1 MTTSQN
7 HLKLALIALIA
18 IILAA
23 CGGGG
28 GGSDPVVN
36 TAPAFSDSS
45 VSIEVAENTTGV
57 IYTAEATDAEGNTIT
72 YSLSGADQAQFS
84 IGTSNGELQF
94 TSSPAYDDP
103 QDSNKDNVY
112 EIQISASDS
121 SASSSIAVM
130 VTVTEA
136 GTGGGTNQAPSVSVS
151 GSQQVN
157 EGTDIALSGSASDS
171 DGSIESYQWRQ
182 LGGTTAQLGDADS
195 AELEFGAPMV
205 ELSNDLVFELEV
217 TDNDGA
223 TASAQ
228 ITVKVNNINQ
238 QPQISASALSVDA
251 GATKGL
257 SIEATDPDTNDV
269 LLYSL
274 QQQPTAG
281 SVSLNS
287 TSGYLEYSAPDDGSN
302 SDSFIVQVSDGALS
316 STATVQVT
324 ITQPVTN
331 SADVEAPS
339 AAKIVSAS
347 SLEVG
352 VMEIFW
358 FASSDADT
366 ADAELRYDIHVGTA
380 ADFTPDAS
388 NRLATVQEVLNARVS
403 GLPDATDL
411 YALIVTRDS
420 GDNSAQSSSFAF
432 QQASSTELV
441 VLNDDADFA
450 TDSELRLQTAEVNDT
465 ALVLTANDQSSLPEP
480 GQILISE
487 EGSGYLRKV
496 SAVEQ
501 SEGTITVAT
510 ESAALAEVV
519 DAGQINDSTKLF
531 RDVQSS
537 YVDGSSFQQQN
548 VYNLSAS
555 NSVVKQERQ
564 VWAQGAFVAITEE
577 PLDGKATTVNEG
589 ASWFYQLFMPAD
601 VTKSNSDITVTLA
614 TVDEGTPLVM
624 EVGSTATVEFAIAI
638 TDNARE
644 DQYEIRSYYV
654 YSDAD
659 DSVLSTTTASSSGL
673 NEVIE
678 DGNLVELSS
687 HIELRAKQS
696 HDEEITISLSI
707 NYGDYDCSGV
717 TDICDPDNL
726 IVLEFSVLL
735 IDKAPAF
742 SGDEPIDLDF
752 QLPAAEA
759 TASISGEVNFA
770 FEPDMEVLFTIDGLR
785 LQDAEVV
792 LSGALDYSYNPIITV
807 SGAYSNQDDPMVIPL
822 NVFGNSNKR
831 SYIRTLLLGYV
842 PVVMKLDIEFNAE
855 AWIDVTGSISLEQ
868 LLEFNASSSMGVT
881 YDRDR
886 SDRWQGIAER
896 SADGMYTLDLIA
908 ETGVIGQIRLIP
920 DVTVSFYDAGSG
932 NLSLEPYVQGEL
944 ALSTD
949 MEAQISQAREEQQSL
964 QDIESFYSLQE
975 LALTA
980 GLECKVYASLD
991 ILDFNVVRYPESGKA
1006 TICDPSFNIFTL
1018 PSAQILLD
1026 ATEATYQSDGSVSAI
1041 AELSA
1046 IVHKGDG
1053 LVSNRARTADIAWST
1068 FPTSGVNISSAFP
1081 YTDWQ
1086 DYSVNSSSSITFTTS
1101 SVYTAKLFFGGEYTP
1116 RPWGQQIVEYELDL
1130 RDLFTACYEDCDS
1143 DGMPSDWE
1151 VANGLDPNVDDA
1163 AGDPDGDGYD
1173 NLTEYE
1179 NGSDPFSADAPENQ
1193 APVANISVTPDPTST
1208 TLTTATEVTLNGSAS
1223 SDPDGDALD
1232 YTWSQPSSQSID
1244 LSATNTSS
1252 TKFTATNPGTY
1263 TFTLS
1268 VSDGELSDSST
1279 VIMAIA
1285 QANRAP
1291 TASISVSPDPDSTT
1305 LTTATEITLNGS
1317 DSSDPDGDTLDYTWS
1332 QASNQS
1338 IDLSSTSTATTTFT
1352 AANPG
1357 TYTFTLTVDDGSL
1370 TDSAEVTLEIIQA
1383 DSTNRAPTAIIS
1395 VSPDPD
1401 STTLTT
1407 ATEITLNGSASSDP
1421 DGDALDYTWSQ
1432 PSAQS
1437 IDLSATNTAITT
1449 FTATDPGTYTF
1460 TLSISDGE
1468 LGDNSEAIVTIH
1480 PITLPTD
1487 FTATA
1492 GDAQVTLTW
1501 SPADD
1506 TTYTIYRS
1514 SDSACEPTVAN
1525 ISTNCTAG
1533 AEFAEKSTGFVDTGL
1548 SNDTTYYYWLEA
1560 TRNGASLLSTDP
1572 ISATPEQSTT
1582 SITPTGALN
1591 DTGIDWGGNYE
1602 SGNNTNCTSS
1612 NISAPQDCHQG
1623 RDAESATNDDS
1634 DGHAGFSFTKLDSS
1648 GNALTAS
1655 ATNWSCVQDNVTGLI
1670 WEVKT
1675 DDDDLHDKHD
1685 KYKWYNTDPAT
1696 NGGEDGY
1703 ADGNICYGY
1712 DSSDASTYCNTQAF
1726 TARVN
1731 EAGLCGAHDW
1741 RLPSKEE
1748 LRSIVDYSRY
1758 NPSID
1763 TDYFPNARSSGFWSS
1778 SPYAGA
1784 SHYAWYVYFY
1794 LGNDYDGYRADSRD
1808 VRLVRSRP

>member
-1 MTTSQN
+1 MPTPQTN
-7 HLKLALIALIA
+7 LKPALIALTA

-23 CGGGG
+23 CSS
-28 GGSDPVVN
+28 GGSDEDPVTN
-36 TAPAFSDSS
+36 TAPTFSASS
-45 VSIEVAENTTGV
+45 VSISVEENVIGV

-151 GSQQVN
+151 GSQQVS
-157 EGTDIALSGSASDS
+157 EGGDIALSGSASDS
-171 DGSIESYQWRQ
+171 DGSIEYYQWRQ
-182 LGGTTAQLGDADS
+182 LSGTTAQLGDADS
-195 AELEFGAPMV
+195 AELEFSAPMV
-205 ELSNDLVFELEV
+205 ELSNDLLFELEV

-238 QPQISASALSVDA
+238 QPQISTSTLSIEA

-257 SIEATDPDTNDV
+257 SIEATDPDANDV
-269 LLYSL
+269 LIYNL

-287 TSGYLEYSAPDDGSN
+287 TSGYLEYSAPDDGSS

-331 SADVEAPS
+331 SADVDAPS

-366 ADAELRYDIHVGTA
+366 ADAELRYDIHVGTT

-403 GLPDATDL
+403 GLPDATEL

-420 GDNSAQSSSFAF
+420 GDNSAQSPSFAF

-501 SEGTITVAT
+501 SEGAVTVTT

-519 DAGQINDSTKLF
+519 DAGQISDSTKLF

-555 NSVVKQERQ
+555 NSVFKQERQ
-564 VWAQGAFVAITEE
+564 VWAQGAFVAVTEE

-589 ASWFYQLFMPAD
+589 ASWFYELFMPAD

-614 TVDEGTPLVM
+614 TVDEGTPLVI
-624 EVGSTATVEFAIAI
+624 EAGSTATIEFAIAI

-696 HDEEITISLSI
+696 HDEEITIYLSI
-707 NYGDYDCSGV
+707 NYGDYDCSDV

-726 IVLEFSVLL
+726 IVLEFSVLI

-770 FEPDMEVLFTIDGLR
+770 FEPDMEVLFTMDGLR

-807 SGAYSNQDDPMVIPL
+807 SGAYSNQGDPMVIPL

-831 SYIRTLLLGYV
+831 SYIRTFLLGYV

-964 QDIESFYSLQE
+964 EDIESFYSLQE

-1208 TLTTATEVTLNGSAS
+1208 TLTTATEVTLNGFAS

-1317 DSSDPDGDTLDYTWS
+1317 ASSDPDGDALDYTWS
-1332 QASNQS
+1332 QPDSQS
-1338 IDLSSTSTATTTFT
+1338 IDLIATNTASTKFTATD
-1352 AANPG
+1352 PG
-1357 TYTFTLTVDDGSL
+1357 TYTFTLSVNDGELSDSSTVIM
-1370 TDSAEVTLEIIQA
+1370 AIAQA
-1383 DSTNRAPTAIIS
+1383 NRAPTASIS

-1487 FTATA
+1487 FAAIA
-1492 GDAQVTLTW
+1492 GDTQITLTW
-1501 SPADD
+1501 TPYSDD
-1506 TTYTIYRS
+1506 TFHNIYRS
-1514 SDSACEPTVAN
+1514 DNPNCDLIN
-1525 ISTNCTAG
+1525 INTCSTAAG
-1533 AEFAEKSTGFVDTGL
+1533 QSELFSNVSSPFTDTGL
-1548 SNDTTYYYWLEA
+1548 TNATTYYYWIEA
-1560 TRNGASLLSTDP
+1560 IHDGEIQLAENY
-1572 ISATPEQSTT
+1572 ISATPQESTT
-1582 SITPTGALN
+1582 SEPTTYALN
-1591 DTGIDWGGNYE
+1591 DTGITWGGDYS
-1602 SGNNTNCTSS
+1602 SGNNSDCSS
-1612 NISAPQDCHQG
+1612 NISATQDCHQG
-1623 RDAESATNDDS
+1623 RDADSGTNDDS

-1675 DDDDLHDKHD
+1675 DDGSERDKD
-1685 KYKWYNTDPAT
+1685 NAYRW
-1696 NGGEDGY
+1696 GGLTAIGR
-1703 ADGNICYGY
+1703 
-1712 DSSDASTYCNTQAF
+1712 DSSNREGSYYDDWNNL
-1726 TARVN
+1726 VN
-1731 EAGLCGAHDW
+1731 AANSGNGLCGFTDW
-1741 RLPSKEE
+1741 RVPDIEE
-1748 LRSIVDYSRY
+1748 LRSIVDYSRT

-1763 TDYFPNARSSGFWSS
+1763 VDYFPNTHSARYWSA
-1778 SPYAGA
+1778 SPSAYD
-1784 SHYAWYVYFY
+1784 SYNAWRLDFSD
-1794 LGNDYDGYRADSRD
+1794 GNDYGSYRGSNGH
-1808 VRLVRSRP
+1808 VRLVRSGQ